1 VGLRIVEVE
10 AMAVRIP
17 LDDYWATFEI
27 AHGASR
33 RDTFIIVKLHT
44 NEGITGYGE
53 AAPHSGFSEETPE
66 SVLSALNGYIGPA
79 LADQDPMDIEG
90 LVRRLNL
97 ILWGNSFAK
106 AAVEMAAWDVVGK
119 ALGVPVY
126 RLLGGKLHTSFTS
139 RTGTVG
145 ISSPQEAADKA
156 RSMVERG
163 ATDIKVKIGSDP
175 VDDFERLKAI
185 RKTIGSDVTLRVDA
199 NQGYSREQALRAL
212 SKMYPLDL
220 DLVEQPVAARD
231 LEGMAA
237 VRGLGF
243 RVMADESAYTPEDAI
258 RIVKAEAADVI
269 NLKLAK
275 HGGLLN
281 ARKICAIAEAAGLTC
296 GIANRGQFLDRAAAL
311 HLAAA
316 SPAVTQPNVLPQFFP
331 RSRDTLLVEPLQTS
345 PHQIEVPEGPGLG
358 VRVDEEKLRQ
368 YTVSLIPSS

>member
-1 VGLRIVEVE
+1 
-10 AMAVRIP
+10 
-17 LDDYWATFEI
+17 
-27 AHGASR
+27 
-33 RDTFIIVKLHT
+33 
-44 NEGITGYGE
+44 
-53 AAPHSGFSEETPE
+53 
-66 SVLSALNGYIGPA
+66 
-79 LADQDPMDIEG
+79 
-90 LVRRLNL
+90 
-97 ILWGNSFAK
+97 
-106 AAVEMAAWDVVGK
+106 
-119 ALGVPVY
+119 
-126 RLLGGKLHTSFTS
+126 
-139 RTGTVG
+139 
-145 ISSPQEAADKA
+145 
-156 RSMVERG
+156 
-163 ATDIKVKIGSDP
+163 
-175 VDDFERLKAI
+175 
-185 RKTIGSDVTLRVDA
+185 
-199 NQGYSREQALRAL
+199 
-212 SKMYPLDL
+212 
-220 DLVEQPVAARD
+220 
-231 LEGMAA
+231 MAA